1 MKNNNTLNILSHNHS
16 TQHYFFSFKKTCF
29 VFLAGF
35 SLSYGAGITCTDYND
50 FKQYNGHYYTA
61 TVKKMSFDEAKKLAQ
76 DSDGYLAIP
85 DSKAEND
92 FLTSLVKGANFAWIG
107 IHDSNY
113 TQNFCKEGSA
123 GCIYD
128 SSRFTS
134 VKGSAL
140 TYKNFAD
147 KQPDNLLK
155 QYDIVNGKEK
165 VSPLGEHWVA
175 LASPSGQWA
184 DLGNHFGTNE
194 NPIKNYA
201 LLEFDKLPDCMGGG
215 TNKPDKPLNDTMQCN
230 TNVSDDVNFKPSGE
244 SKNIACLQNS
254 KQEFFCPVQL
264 TQCVNK
270 NDSVD
275 GGSKKIEG
283 GVLKTGKTKV
293 IITFSNQNIMQNT
306 LKQETLQITNIGSI
320 ESFKLTN
327 AKTSAFI
334 VPYSPNA
341 KVQLLNR
348 GNGNLW
354 NSTLYPDN
362 VKDALDYIPYKP
374 QNDDYNA
381 VVNPSDKSLNIELKS
396 FLHQGQNTLPFFVSG
411 NRKQQGS
418 YELRYEAVGQGITCR
433 DFGNSLDCKEE
444 VQSVPFYAYEYTC
457 PAGYQPKEKGG
468 TCSPNSLN
476 DLIDTNNDGIGD
488 SCNSSIPPAKNCL
501 GSSKTCPFNKDRECL
516 LIDNKYQCSPFPCYR
531 EANDIEDTDTPV
543 GLNDSKNDGWNDDGT
558 CSGNIII
565 FNGQDNRCKN
575 WDMFG
580 GFLGGGC
587 CKKDNVFLGL
597 VPCKEEEKKLAKLNQ
612 EKRCVEIG
620 QYCSKK
626 IRLGF
631 AKICV
636 EKKKTFCCFNSKLG
650 RIFNEQGRKQLGRG
664 WGSPESPQC
673 VGFKPEEFQKL
684 DFSEIDLSEF
694 IADILGSIDV
704 NEIKA
709 DSLKIQERIEKNMQ
723 NIQKP

>member
-1 MKNNNTLNILSHNHS
+1 MKFQSIKNYTHIKK
-16 TQHYFFSFKKTCF
+16 FSFLSKSSILL
-29 VFLAGF
+29 LASF
-35 SLSYGAGITCTDYND
+35 SFSYGAGITCTDYND
-50 FKQYNGHYYTA
+50 FKQFNGHYYTA
-61 TVKKMSFDEAKKLAQ
+61 TVKKMTFDEAKKLAK
-76 DSDGYLAIP
+76 DSGGYLAIP
-85 DSKAEND
+85 NSKTEND
-92 FLTSLVKGANFAWIG
+92 FLVSLVKGANFAWIG

-128 SSRFTS
+128 SSRFKTI
-134 VKGSAL
+134 KGEAL
-140 TYKNFAD
+140 SYKNFAS
-147 KQPDNLLK
+147 KQPNNLLK

-175 LASPSGQWA
+175 MAAPSGQWA

-201 LLEFDKLPDCMGGG
+201 LLEFEKLPDCAGGG
-215 TNKPDKPLNDTMQCN
+215 SSGGSNQKPSTTMQCN
-230 TNVSDDVNFKPSGE
+230 TNFSDDPNFKPNGE

-254 KQEFFCPVQL
+254 KQEYFCPVQL

-270 NDSVD
+270 DEAVD
-275 GGSKKIEG
+275 GGSKRIEG
-283 GVLKTGKTKV
+283 GVLNTSKTKV
-293 IITFSNQNIMQNT
+293 IITLKNSNYAMGI
-306 LKQETLQITNIGSI
+306 LEEKQLQITNLDQV

-327 AKTSAFI
+327 AKTNAYV
-334 VPYSPNA
+334 VPYAPNA
-341 KVQLLNR
+341 KVNLLDK
-348 GNGNLW
+348 GNKW
-354 NSTLYPDN
+354 NPMKYPNN
-362 VKDALDYIPYKP
+362 VKDALDYIPNKP
-374 QNDDYNA
+374 ANDIYGN
-381 VVNPSDKSLNIELKS
+381 VNSFSDKNLNIELKS
-396 FLHQGQNTLPFFVSG
+396 FLHQGINTLTLFASG
-411 NRKQQGS
+411 TRTQKGS

-444 VQSVPFYAYEYTC
+444 VQTVPFYAYEYTC

-501 GSSKTCPFNKDRECL
+501 GSSKTCPFNKDRECVL
-516 LIDNKYQCSPFPCYR
+516 VDNKYQCSPFPCYS

-575 WDMFG
+575 WDMFAG
-580 GFLGGGC
+580 LLGGGC
-587 CKKDNVFLGL
+587 CNKDNVFLGL

-612 EKRCVEIG
+612 QRRCVEIG
-620 QYCSKK
+620 EYCSKK

-636 EKKKTFCCFNSKLG
+636 EKKKSFCCFNSKLG

-664 WGSPESPQC
+664 WGSGASPKC
-673 VGFKPEEFQKL
+673 TGFKPEEFQKL

-694 IADILGSIDV
+694 IADIIGSVDV
-704 NEIKA
+704 DKIKA
-709 DSLKIQERIEKNMQ
+709 DSLKIQERIDK
-723 NIQKP
+723 NIQNAVPKP